1 MTPHFGDILLERRR
15 QMGVSL
21 SQVANAIKIRPQII
35 EYFETENFAAMPPRG
50 YAQGIISS
58 YARYL
63 GLDSRMIVDAY
74 FNALH
79 EYEHSSQ
86 GARVGR
92 FQDAAADALPRSSN
106 ASGRYY
112 MVNNVPSSRFAH
124 RPQQAGYVSEG
135 SSLHEPVPSSN
146 LRTSAIADGRS
157 RGGYDASHRS
167 RTRSGVNDVRRRG
180 PAYGSAAPTSR
191 ETIRSGRSAG
201 AQRRH
206 VSNGSSQR
214 GRGPHVDTS
223 ARTRSDQGGGNARR
237 QAPISQFVLD
247 PKFLLLLVAVLLA
260 LVLVLGFLALRG
272 CSSEGENPEPAKP
285 EVSQVDKNEDSDS
298 IDSESLDDAPDEGAS
313 DDADN
318 KGEGKQPEKTV
329 VVVKVKEKGAVAWL
343 EVKLDGKS
351 VIGKE
356 VVGPFKQEFTVEQQI
371 DITTNKPADV
381 SITKNGEKVS
391 YDTRVSGVA
400 KVSIVAPK
408 KDDSEKKVFDS
419 DGDGVADMTAKEAQ
433 EAGLP
438 VPDTATEDTGSSEP
452 MAVQ

>member
-74 FNALH
+74 FKALH

-86 GARVGR
+86 GARAGR

-146 LRTSAIADGRS
+146 LRTAAMADGRS
-157 RGGYDASHRS
+157 RGGYDASLRS
-167 RTRSGVNDVRRRG
+167 RTRSRTEDVRGRG
-180 PAYGSAAPTSR
+180 PARGSAAPAGR
-191 ETIRSGRSAG
+191 GPARDGRSAG
-201 AQRRH
+201 DQRRR
-206 VSNGSSQR
+206 VPSGSPRR
-214 GRGPHVDTS
+214 GRGPYGDSNV
-223 ARTRSDQGGGNARR
+223 RGRPGQGGGGTR
-237 QAPISQFVLD
+237 QQASMSQLILD
-247 PKFLLLLVAVLLA
+247 PKFLLILVAVLLG

-272 CSSEGENPEPAKP
+272 CSSNGGSPEPSKP
-285 EVSQVDKNEDSDS
+285 EVSQADKDGNEDSDNA
-298 IDSESLDDAPDEGAS
+298 DPS
-313 DDADN
+313 DDIADEDYSDDSD
-318 KGEGKQPEKTV
+318 KKDEGKQPERTV

-400 KVSIVAPK
+400 KVSIIAPK
-408 KDDSEKKVFDS
+408 KDDADKKVVDS

-438 VPDTATEDTGSSEP
+438 VPDTTTEDTGSAEP
-452 MAVQ
+452 VAAQ